1 MSKTSFRFGFLVI
14 LLLLGM
20 MIGITMAEKGIYNV
34 VGTPDSNSKSFQVTQ
49 NDNQLE
55 IMVFGE
61 TYNSGIT
68 TNPNPSNIE
77 EEQRVEPEEQRLEP
91 EEQTLK
97 PKEPNINN
105 VGILGNKIGE
115 ALQIGTEK
123 GLSILAKLID

>member
-20 MIGITMAEKGIYNV
+20 MIGITMAERGIYNV
-34 VGTPDSNSKSFQVTQ
+34 VGTPDSNSKSFQVNQ

-61 TYNSGIT
+61 TYNPGIT
-68 TNPNPSNIE
+68 TNPNHSDIDK
-77 EEQRVEPEEQRLEP
+77 EQTVEPEEP
-91 EEQTLK
+91 TVK

-105 VGILGNKIGE
+105 VGILGDKIGE
-115 ALQIGTEK
+115 VLQIGTEK